1 MGFFFLEIDFK
12 FWKYQYWVCV
22 YVNLPKNYDLCQFL
36 VKKWSRF
43 QQNSTKLRNKA
54 LIGKKCRNKSWRKL
68 NLSSEN
74 VNMEYV
80 RMLVC
85 QENYVLCQFLG
96 KNGQNFNKK
105 STKLLNEALIGKMYK
120 NKSWRKLK
128 LSSENVYIENVYM
141 LVSLKNGVLCQFLQF
156 FTKWP
161 G

>member
-1 MGFFFLEIDFK
+1 MKKYSKFK
-12 FWKYQYWVCV
+12 K
-22 YVNLPKNYDLCQFL
+22 
-36 VKKWSRF
+36 
-43 QQNSTKLRNKA
+43 NSTKLRNEA

-96 KNGQNFNKK
+96 KNGQNFNKN

-128 LSSENVYIENVYM
+128 LSSENVYIENLYM
-141 LVSLKNGVLCQFLQF
+141 LVSLK
-156 FTKWP
+156 KWCSLSIFAIFYKMARLILNFWP
-161 G
+161 NQKKILDYF

>member
-1 MGFFFLEIDFK
+1 MLIC
-12 FWKYQYWVCV
+12 Q
-22 YVNLPKNYDLCQFL
+22 KNDALCQFL

-43 QQNSTKLRNKA
+43 QKSSAKLRNKA

-80 RMLVC
+80 CMLVC

-96 KNGQNFNKK
+96 KNGQNFNKN
-105 STKLLNEALIGKMYK
+105 STKLLNEALIGKMYR